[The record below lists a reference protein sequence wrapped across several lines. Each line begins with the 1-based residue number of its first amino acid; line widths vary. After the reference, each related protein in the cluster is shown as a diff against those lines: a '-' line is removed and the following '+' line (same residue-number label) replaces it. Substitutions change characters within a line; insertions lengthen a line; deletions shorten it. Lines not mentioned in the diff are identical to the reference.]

1 MENSQNYVLIRNK
14 SNKAQFCFISKKVK
28 DLSSDLTKNK
38 LKIPSFCDDLS
49 KSFVYQTL
57 ISITLLS
64 YYPFHC
70 FFFYFN
76 DVYIDKCLCVGMSPF
91 MLVRREARRW
101 LWIPWNRYYRQVV
114 SQQTESAG
122 N

>member
-1 MENSQNYVLIRNK
+1 MENSKNYVLIRNK

-57 ISITLLS
+57 ISITLYLIILS
-64 YYPFHC
+64 IGFIL
-70 FFFYFN
+70 FYFN

-101 LWIPWNRYYRQVV
+101 L
-114 SQQTESAG
+114 
-122 N
+122 